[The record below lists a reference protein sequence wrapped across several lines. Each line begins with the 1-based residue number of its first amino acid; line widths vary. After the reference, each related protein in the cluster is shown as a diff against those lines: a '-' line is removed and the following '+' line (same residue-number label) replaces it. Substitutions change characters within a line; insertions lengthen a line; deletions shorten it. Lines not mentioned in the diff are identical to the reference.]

1 MKLRLITILVAS
13 LAVIA
18 AAVSAAVVYVN
29 RTKAELARADAEA
42 EAATAAADAEAAK
55 ARTSE
60 KYAVAAAEKRRAAEA
75 NQKASEEAKEKARIE
90 RAKAADEAKA
100 AADKKAAAEA
110 SAKAE
115 RAKADAARA
124 ARDEAKA
131 KAEAAKAE
139 QATAKENAAAEE
151 AKAEAEAARRDM
163 EKLKADKVIAEA
175 KLLELQKIDFETLA
189 RDLSEW
195 KADLEER
202 ERALQP
208 EKTVADLAWAG
219 GMEDTIIDADGNVK
233 KQEKV
238 VYNAETDRTIPR
250 ESRRLAREERLVSED
265 FDKRSAEV
273 RTTVVGALEALYRQ
287 ALVED
292 RVVDANYYRA
302 NLKSLYPDWEFT
314 LDDSAEKT
322 NSKEGEKK

>member
-1 MKLRLITILVAS
+1 MKLKAISIIVLG

-18 AAVSAAVVYVN
+18 AAVSAAVVYTN
-29 RTKAELARADAEA
+29 RTKAEQARADA
-42 EAATAAADAEAAK
+42 AASKADAEAAK
-55 ARTSE
+55 VRAAE
-60 KYAVAAAEKRRAAEA
+60 KNAAAEAEKRRAAEA
-75 NQKASEEAKEKARIE
+75 KQKAEADAKETAKLE
-90 RAKAADEAKA
+90 RAKAAEEAKA

-139 QATAKENAAAEE
+139 QAAAKENAAAEE
-151 AKAEAEAARRDM
+151 AKAEAEAAKLAM
-163 EKLKADKVIAEA
+163 EKLKAEKVIAEA
-175 KLLELQKIDFETLA
+175 KLMELQKIDFETLA
-189 RDLSEW
+189 RDLTEW

-208 EKTVADLAWAG
+208 EKTIADLSWAG

-238 VYNAETDRTIPR
+238 VYDPETDRSIPY
-250 ESRRLAREERLVSED
+250 ESRRLAREERLVRED
-265 FDKRSAEV
+265 VAKRSSEV
-273 RTTVVGALEALYRQ
+273 RSAVVGTLESLYRQ
-287 ALVED
+287 ALAEG
-292 RVVDANYYRA
+292 RVIDADFYRA
-302 NLKSLYPDWEFT
+302 NLKSLYPDWEFS
-314 LDDSAEKT
+314 LESPVEGAKV
-322 NSKEGEKK
+322 KEGK